1 MVLLVCLPLTVT
13 RTVGFIALRLGEFDK
28 PLATL
33 IGFASALG
41 YLVVFFPA
49 LLLFE
54 PFAVIASVWYT
65 QHSAGR
71 SDEPIG
77 RAIVCWLA
85 VIVHTAVLTMYLR
98 LGR

>member
-13 RTVGFIALRLGEFDK
+13 RAVGFIALRLGDDS
-28 PLATL
+28 PLATP

-71 SDEPIG
+71 SDEPVG
-77 RAIVCWLA
+77 RVLVCWLA
-85 VIVHTAVLTMYLR
+85 VVVHTAVLTMYLR

>member
-1 MVLLVCLPLTVT
+1 MVLLVCLPLPIIWA
-13 RTVGFIALRLGEFDK
+13 VGFLSLRVGGFDN
-28 PLATL
+28 PLATV

-41 YLVVFFPA
+41 YLAIFFPA

-54 PFAVIASVWYT
+54 PFAVLASAWYT
-65 QHSAGR
+65 RRYVTR

-77 RAIVCWLA
+77 RVIACWLA
-85 VIVHTAVLTMYLR
+85 VVVHTAALATYLR